1 MRDARYWPTKFQ
13 GLSFPPPTK
22 VFEGRL
28 PQESIRHPLRGE
40 LVSLEAG
47 YPTYAQW
54 IPAFTGMTGW
64 GAGPGWPTAIGPP
77 RATSGI
83 GRFTLSKG
91 MPVKAL
97 FMRLPAMQI
106 KNGRRVKRRIN
117 KKAASGWPWAIFM
130 LRLIHRKLSRQI
142 PQSRSFTLLRMTR
155 CLVDPAP
162 NALIYRLLDEL
173 AA

>member
-28 PQESIRHPLRGE
+28 PQESLPHLPTRRACKFGSRLSYLRPMD
-40 LVSLEAG
+40 SR
-47 YPTYAQW
+47 AQGH
-54 IPAFTGMTGW
+54 AGMTGW

-97 FMRLPAMQI
+97 FMRLLAMQI

-155 CLVDPAP
+155 C
-162 NALIYRLLDEL
+162 
-173 AA
+173 